1 MSFIFLVTT
10 VGEIQFSHELA
21 VLNCFHYGPK
31 SQDEA
36 ILVYVIFKFLDTISK
51 AHPLGFCQRL
61 TRKFITSITYCR
73 QHSIAENIL
82 FCACTH
88 GPTKNVGFKVKSTSA
103 PFVMSRPE
111 PKCKILNSKADF
123 PAAF

>member
-1 MSFIFLVTT
+1 MVPIFLVTT
-10 VGEIQFSHELA
+10 VGEIQFLHELA
-21 VLNCFHYGPK
+21 VFNSFHYCPK

-36 ILVYVIFKFLDTISK
+36 ILGYVTFKFLETISK

-61 TRKFITSITYCR
+61 TCKFTTSVTCCR

-88 GPTKNVGFKVKSTSA
+88 GPTKKVGYKVTSTST

-111 PKCKILNSKADF
+111 PKCKILNSKGDF